1 MKTLLYKSI
10 LFLFVVFTSFQ
21 IPKSKIPDFLFQ
33 KWIYVNYQNGNQIY
47 ESKRKFEKDKP
58 AIEFKENGTILKK
71 QNSGSCG
78 TPPIDYEIVSGTW
91 KSISDSLIELEY
103 QNWRG
108 QVKDTLQIIALSKSK
123 LIIKPVYTLEKE

>member
-47 ESKRKFEKDKP
+47 ESQLKFEKDKP
-58 AIEFKENGTILKK
+58 AIEFKEDGTILKK
-71 QNSGSCG
+71 QNSGWCG
-78 TPPIDYEIVSGTW
+78 TPT
-91 KSISDSLIELEY
+91 
-103 QNWRG
+103 N
-108 QVKDTLQIIALSKSK
+108 
-123 LIIKPVYTLEKE
+123 